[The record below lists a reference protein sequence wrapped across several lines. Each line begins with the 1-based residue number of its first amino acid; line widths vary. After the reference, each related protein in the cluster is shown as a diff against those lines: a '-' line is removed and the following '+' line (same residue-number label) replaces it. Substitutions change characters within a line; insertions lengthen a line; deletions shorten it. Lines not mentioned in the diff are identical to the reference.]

1 MERLKI
7 IRVFVDLYYD
17 APNRLNEI
25 IDKTCYDIAVWEE
38 TDKCKRTDTDCYGDA
53 MECARAV
60 VSQEGIF
67 NHNWGEIEG
76 KNLIVII
83 DTVDDCDLGEWIAD
97 PYSQLAA
104 YSQSVPA
111 SKRFITAF
119 YKLNDYGTPLLN
131 GLRDAA

>member
-1 MERLKI
+1 
-7 IRVFVDLYYD
+7 
-17 APNRLNEI
+17 
-25 IDKTCYDIAVWEE
+25 
-38 TDKCKRTDTDCYGDA
+38 

-111 SKRFITAF
+111 SKRFITAL